1 MKKLIILSILL
12 LPITVFAQSPG
23 DRMIASEGFKNMIN
37 TKAIGDSLKKAN
49 EKIKL
54 EQAKKQKQQ
63 EEKVVKIKKEAESIC
78 IEITKND
85 KNKEDSK
92 FVCILKAV
100 LLGGKYP
107 WESEQ
112 DYKLRLQMSTFPAS
126 QPFK

>member
-1 MKKLIILSILL
+1 MLL

-23 DRMIASEGFKNMIN
+23 DRMIVSEGFKNMIN
-37 TKAIGDSLKKAN
+37 TKAVENSLKKAN
-49 EKIKL
+49 EKAKL

-63 EEKVVKIKKEAESIC
+63 EEKAVKIKKEAEPIC
-78 IEITKND
+78 IEITKNS

-92 FVCILKAV
+92 FVCLLKAIF
-100 LLGGKYP
+100 LGGKTP

>member
-1 MKKLIILSILL
+1 MPTSI
-12 LPITVFAQSPG
+12 FAQSPG
-23 DRMIASEGFKNMIN
+23 DRMITSEGFKNMIN
-37 TKAIGDSLKKAN
+37 TKAIEDSLKKAD
-49 EKIKL
+49 EKAKL
-54 EQAKKQKQQ
+54 EKAKKQKQQ
-63 EEKVVKIKKEAESIC
+63 EEKAVKIKKEAEPIC

-92 FVCILKAV
+92 FICLLKAIF
-100 LLGGKYP
+100 LGGKSP